1 MIRQVYFFFSFT
13 FCIGIS
19 VEATNE
25 PKKHLKFEENTGKRS
40 EKNKLT
46 QTTTFSLLIAGFK
59 VFIFEI
65 TTNQR
70 IDYFVCS
77 VFSFHIYLANL
88 FSKLFIRFVYI

>member
-1 MIRQVYFFFSFT
+1 MNQQ
-13 FCIGIS
+13 
-19 VEATNE
+19 
-25 PKKHLKFEENTGKRS
+25 KHLKFEENTGKRS

-77 VFSFHIYLANL
+77 VFSFNIYLANL
-88 FSKLFIRFVYI
+88 FSKLFARFVYISALIYFVQLFLYCGLFPDFAE